1 MTISL
6 NLIYFNIINSI
17 KENNL
22 LKIKDIVEKHNVS
35 IDSLE
40 EGEKKPLIYA
50 LQNSNESEI
59 CIEQEKIIKY
69 LIDQTKNLNFE
80 VGQDGETP
88 LFIALKNKSYRIAK
102 YMLKNEYPG
111 KDSKRVNINYKNR
124 YGENIIF
131 YLFKKKAMTSTTLNL
146 MISKGININ
155 TRDKNGK
162 TALIY
167 ALESHEYQYVMKII
181 KHYVF
186 SPSSILKMIIFSKN
200 KTPLTSKQIEEF
212 LIYEYQQIKLD
223 YDEDY
228 INSNSNILKKG
239 RTTALLTA
247 CNFYNIKAVELFI
260 KCRANIEVKN
270 TFGQTPLFYFYTNGY
285 KSIIKTL
292 IKYGANINETD
303 NFNKTP
309 LFKAC
314 ESCQA
319 QIVELYLKEGANP
332 NIYAYI
338 NNQVYTPLQIA
349 VERNYSSIVDLL
361 LKYKSN
367 PNTHI
372 KYGREQEDSTLLI
385 IATRNGNSK
394 IVRSLLT
401 YDAHIDDVDYHLKSG
416 LMYAREL
423 NNIEIINIY
432 MEFEQKRYKYKT
444 LKSSSEMNNEKEINT
459 EIIIEEELKK
469 REQEKEEER
478 KQHEIQHKKDLE
490 FTYKCIQDHNVMLYF
505 YSPWF
510 TSKASKTVYVHYKI
524 GNNRWTPLPGIPMYF
539 SNEYSC
545 YYIKIPLWISTTIEL
560 CFTDGIILWDN
571 NNEHNYRFTPGC
583 YTIKNYT
590 VIEGKPTQK
599 KNDNN

>member
-6 NLIYFNIINSI
+6 NEIYLNIINSI

-22 LKIKDIVEKHNVS
+22 LKIKDVVEKYNVS

-40 EGEKKPLIYA
+40 EGENKPLIYA
-50 LQNSNESEI
+50 LQNINNSEI
-59 CIEQEKIIKY
+59 CIKQEKIIKY

-88 LFIALKNKSYRIAK
+88 LFIALKNKNYEIAK
-102 YMLKNEYPG
+102 YMLKDEYLG
-111 KDSKRVNINYKNR
+111 KDSKRVDINYKNR
-124 YGENIIF
+124 YGDNIIF

-146 MISKGININ
+146 IILKGININ
-155 TRDKNGK
+155 SRDKNGK
-162 TALIY
+162 SAIIY
-167 ALESHEYQYVMKII
+167 ASESHEYKYVMKII
-181 KHYVF
+181 NHYIF
-186 SPSSILKMIIFSKN
+186 SPSSILKMVMFSKN
-200 KTPLTSKQIEEF
+200 RTPLTSKQIEEF
-212 LIYEYQQIKLD
+212 LIHEYRQIKLD
-223 YDEDY
+223 YEEDY
-228 INSNSNILKKG
+228 INSNSNILKEG

-270 TFGQTPLFYFYTNGY
+270 TIGQTPLFYFYTNGY

-292 IKYGANINETD
+292 IKYGANINEKD

-319 QIVELYLKEGANP
+319 QIVELYLKEGSNP
-332 NIYAYI
+332 NIQASI
-338 NNQVYTPLQIA
+338 DNQLYSPLQIA
-349 VERNYSSIVDLL
+349 VERNYSNIVDLL
-361 LKYKSN
+361 LKYKAN

-385 IATRNGNSK
+385 IATRNGNNK
-394 IVRSLLT
+394 IVRSLLS
-401 YDAHIDDVDYHLKSG
+401 YDAHMDDVDCHLKSG

-423 NNIEIINIY
+423 NNIKIIDLY
-432 MEFEQKRYKYKT
+432 MEFEQKRYKYKI
-444 LKSSSEMNNEKEINT
+444 LKSSSELNTKEEINT
-459 EIIIEEELKK
+459 KIIEEELKK

-478 KQHEIQHKKDLE
+478 KQREIQYKKDLE
-490 FTYKCIQDHNVMLYF
+490 FTYKCIQDHNVMLYY

-524 GNNRWTPLPGIPMYF
+524 GDNRWTPLPGIPMYF

-545 YYIKIPLWISTTIEL
+545 YYIKIPLWVSKTIEL
-560 CFTDGIILWDN
+560 CFTDGTILWDN
-571 NNEHNYRFTPGC
+571 NNEHNYHLTPGC
-583 YTIKNYT
+583 YTIKNNT
-590 VIEGKPTQK
+590 VIERKP
-599 KNDNN
+599 

>member
-59 CIEQEKIIKY
+59 Y
-69 LIDQTKNLNFE
+69 QTKNLNFE

-102 YMLKNEYPG
+102 
-111 KDSKRVNINYKNR
+111 

-181 KHYVF
+181 KHY
-186 SPSSILKMIIFSKN
+186 
-200 KTPLTSKQIEEF
+200 QIEEF

-599 KNDNN
+599 K